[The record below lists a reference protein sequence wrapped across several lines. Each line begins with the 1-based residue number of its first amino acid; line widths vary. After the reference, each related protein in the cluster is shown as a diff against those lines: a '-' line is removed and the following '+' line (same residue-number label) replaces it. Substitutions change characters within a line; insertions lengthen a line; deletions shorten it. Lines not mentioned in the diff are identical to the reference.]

1 MKIQILFVWFWV
13 FVVWGFFVKAN
24 GSLLIMDFLFQPS
37 QITGL
42 HGSSFSKHL
51 VSTSRDPLWPPKCR
65 LSCVATRHCISTTFV
80 PIQIC
85 EPGPLRNGQKE
96 TLRRYYYLICP
107 KWQLLYLVFMRI
119 FSLWTTKSTSIPI
132 ARLERA
138 PGKHPGDFLISIDQ
152 ATLYS
157 SVWVQLV

>member
-1 MKIQILFVWFWV
+1 MGQASVNTWLVPLGTPCSHPSVGSAVWPQGIV
-13 FVVWGFFVKAN
+13 FQQ
-24 GSLLIMDFLFQPS
+24 LL
-37 QITGL
+37 
-42 HGSSFSKHL
+42 
-51 VSTSRDPLWPPKCR
+51 
-65 LSCVATRHCISTTFV
+65 V

-96 TLRRYYYLICP
+96 TLRSYYYLICP

-119 FSLWTTKSTSIPI
+119 FSLWTTKSASIPI

-157 SVWVQLV
+157 SV